1 MILKKSKYSVII
13 LYNHGSQFLN
23 KSNNHLE
30 NCQLKLL
37 VLHETRWFFEVFE
50 LPGTGSSLILMFL
63 QIPRP
68 SNSLILLFHLPG
80 TDGYHRNQR
89 PAPHWSLQHTNT
101 TRSHAWLTNPMYPGY
116 IAWLGH
122 LLKHD
127 PQNLKLCAFG
137 YDFFQMK
144 THNPGLFVWCS
155 HMVIAIHSSE
165 VCLIF
170 PWLRMKTKLPNLEFL
185 QFNKVQLI
193 SLDDLNF
200 SVQMFLWS
208 MFSSVDFAWKDW
220 VNLANSTSAQVI
232 SSGAL
237 HEIYFLSTSTI
248 WVPQQEVLLTWT
260 WEFHMSIVMLDWELD
275 PIFNWT
281 QKCTCSE
288 TLGRRSKNGCS
299 IFFCTNLSFRERIS
313 LLLFSAN
320 WLFPNFWGWKET

>member
-1 MILKKSKYSVII
+1 
-13 LYNHGSQFLN
+13 
-23 KSNNHLE
+23 
-30 NCQLKLL
+30 
-37 VLHETRWFFEVFE
+37 
-50 LPGTGSSLILMFL
+50 MFL

-68 SNSLILLFHLPG
+68 GNSWILLFHLPG

-101 TRSHAWLTNPMYPGY
+101 TRSHAWLTNPIYPGY

-137 YDFFQMK
+137 YDFFQMT

-155 HMVIAIHSSE
+155 HMVIASHSSE

-200 SVQMFLWS
+200 SVQMFLSW
-208 MFSSVDFAWKDW
+208 MFSFVDFAWKDW
-220 VNLANSTSAQVI
+220 VNLANSTLAQVI
-232 SSGAL
+232 SPGAL
-237 HEIYFLSTSTI
+237 HEIYFLSTSAI
-248 WVPQQEVLLTWT
+248 WAPQQEILLTWT
-260 WEFHMSIVMLDWELD
+260 WEFHMSITMLDWELD
-275 PIFNWT
+275 PIFIWK

-299 IFFCTNLSFRERIS
+299 IFFYTNLSFGERIS

-320 WLFPNFWGWKET
+320 WLFPIFLGVTRDLGLTV